1 MSLSHFAVHRV
12 LVLSEAIMTILSP
25 RTLRSLSDALQDN
38 PYYQAILVDFA
49 TDQDRAAQILRS
61 YFDCAAQQAAVAG
74 KLVLCDPPET
84 GAALW
89 SVPVDAAV
97 SLPAKSAR
105 HASIKGLLGP
115 KGFENYTKIAGFMG
129 EASARHIEGAW
140 WYLSIAG
147 IAPLAQGKGYGSR
160 LLAPTLAEADAEGA
174 VCWLETFTP
183 RNHAF
188 YERLGFKKVASV
200 FEPCTKQDYA
210 VMVRD
215 G

>member
-1 MSLSHFAVHRV
+1 
-12 LVLSEAIMTILSP
+12 MTILSP

-74 KLVLCDPPET
+74 KLVLCDPPEI

-89 SVPVDAAV
+89 SVPVDTEVAAR
-97 SLPAKSAR
+97 AKSKRRKAIE
-105 HASIKGLLGP
+105 SLLGP
-115 KGFENYTKIAGFMG
+115 KGLSNYKRIVKFVG
-129 EASARHIEGAW
+129 EASAPHVKNAW

-147 IAPLAQGKGYGSR
+147 ITPSAQGQGSGSR
-160 LLAPTLAEADAEGA
+160 LLAPTLAEADATSA

-188 YERLGFKKVASV
+188 YQRLGFKKVATIS
-200 FEPCTKQDYA
+200 EPTIGHEYA
-210 VMVRD
+210 VMVRK

>member
-1 MSLSHFAVHRV
+1 
-12 LVLSEAIMTILSP
+12 MTMLSP
-25 RTLRSLSDALQDN
+25 DTLQSLLESLRGE
-38 PYYQAILVDFA
+38 PFYRAILADFA
-49 TDQDRAAQILRS
+49 ANQDRADENLRS
-61 YFDCAAQQAAVAG
+61 YFDCAAREAADIG

-115 KGFENYTKIAGFMG
+115 RGFENYKTIAGFMG
-129 EASARHIEGAW
+129 KASAPHIKSSW

-147 IAPLAQGKGYGSR
+147 IAPSAQGKGYGSR

-188 YERLGFKKVASV
+188 YERLGFTKVASV
-200 FEPCTKQDYA
+200 FEPCTEQDYA